1 MDGNNKI
8 RKTAF
13 MMFKHCE
20 KQFEYF
26 FFRDP
31 DYNAYM
37 EPEVDLRSPT
47 GKGTAFHNACDELFP
62 KFDIEDM
69 KKLDSEVDL
78 VKYIRDKLPDLERI
92 NEWFDYFAEF
102 EARRFLMAKDA
113 YADRL
118 ELVYRPVATELY
130 VNLPGEYPRTGH
142 VDRLDYLP
150 AEDALC
156 VVEYK
161 TGRSYDMSKDRTL
174 TSLRAETGWYAII
187 LEKLKLYDK
196 PITHWA
202 CINPMLKQY
211 HVERFHAMSLK
222 SVEKQ
227 YQKLVSKIKK
237 QGPFE
242 RNLSPLCGWCKYSN
256 DCLYNFGE
264 GDFDLNGL

>member
-1 MDGNNKI
+1 MENKKI

-31 DYNAYM
+31 DYDAYVQ
-37 EPEVDLRSPT
+37 PVVDDRSPT
-47 GKGTAFHNACDELFP
+47 GKGHIFHVGCDDFFP
-62 KFDIEDM
+62 KIDLEEM
-69 KKLDSEVDL
+69 RRLDSEQDL
-78 VKYIRDKLPDLERI
+78 IKYIRTRLPDNERI
-92 NEWFDYFAEF
+92 DDWFDYFAEF
-102 EARRFLMAKDA
+102 EARRFIMAKTA
-113 YADRL
+113 YEK
-118 ELVYRPVATELY
+118 ELDKVYMPVATELY

-150 AEDALC
+150 AEKALC

-161 TGRSYDMSKDRTL
+161 TGRSYDLSKDRTL

-187 LEKLKLYDK
+187 LNKLKMYDL
-196 PITHWA
+196 PVTHWA

-211 HVERFHAMSLK
+211 HVERFHSMSLK
-222 SVEKQ
+222 AVENQ
-227 YQKLVSKIKK
+227 YNKLVKKIKAK
-237 QGPFE
+237 GPFE
-242 RNLSPLCGWCKYSN
+242 KNLSPLCGWCKYSN
-256 DCLYNFGE
+256 DCLYSFGE